1 MKTINS
7 LIFVMLFAASVIVI
21 SVADSDDYTPIVVET
36 EPLEDTVI
44 EEKVVYPVSIY
55 QCEVAGEFDI
65 FPQVV
70 SEEPEKPDTSD
81 AEIIAKVVRAEAGNQ
96 DEFGKRLVVDVIL
109 NRVDSDEF
117 PNTVADVVHQ
127 KNQFAKGYYYTD
139 DDLKIVTE
147 EMEYRMDY
155 EIIYFRTGKYHTFGT
170 PAYQHGAHFFSK
182 GKEIDH
188 E

>member
-1 MKTINS
+1 MKTVNS
-7 LIFVMLFAASVIVI
+7 LIFMMIFAASVIVI
-21 SVADSDDYTPIVVET
+21 SVADRSDYTPIVVET
-36 EPLEDTVI
+36 EPLEDTII

-55 QCEVAGEFDI
+55 QCEVAGEFQI

-117 PNTVADVVHQ
+117 PDTVRDVIQQ

-139 DDLKIVTE
+139 DDLKIVKE
-147 EMEYRMDY
+147 EMECRMDY
-155 EIIYFRTGKYHTFGT
+155 EIVFFRTGDYHKFGT

-182 GKEIDH
+182 
-188 E
+188 